1 MLKQGEGVMT
11 STDKQFGLSN
21 IGQIAITVHNLPKAV
36 AFYRDTLGMK
46 FLFEVPAMAFFDC
59 GGIRLMLGTSEKP
72 EFDHPPSIIYY
83 KVEDIQ
89 KSYELLLSRNVQFD
103 AKPHLVAKLPDHELW
118 LAFFRDMENNV
129 LALMSEVKSS

>member
-1 MLKQGEGVMT
+1 MT
-11 STDKQFGLSN
+11 PADKQFGLSS
-21 IGQIAITVHNLPKAV
+21 IGQIAITVHDLPKAV

-59 GGIRLMLGTSEKP
+59 GGIRLMLGTSEKS

-89 KSYELLLSRNVQFD
+89 KSYEHLFSRKVQFD
-103 AKPHLVAKLPDHELW
+103 AKPHLVA
-118 LAFFRDMENNV
+118 
-129 LALMSEVKSS
+129 

>member
-1 MLKQGEGVMT
+1 MS
-11 STDKQFGLSN
+11 STGKQFGLSSV
-21 IGQIAITVHNLPKAV
+21 GQIAITVHDLPKAV

-46 FLFEVPAMAFFDC
+46 FLFEVPNMAFFDC
-59 GGIRLMLGTSEKP
+59 GGIRLMLGTSEKS
-72 EFDHPPSIIYY
+72 EFDHPPSVIYY